1 MDDLLP
7 EEVRAVRESIIR
19 FLEAEVVPAMP
30 DYEKR
35 QVFPRPLIAK
45 MGEGGFFGCAFPVSL
60 GGTELGF
67 LAAAVI
73 NEEVARLAPG
83 FSMTYNLQ
91 GMTCPYSIYA
101 GGNQKQIE
109 TYIPHIIGGRAI
121 GLWSLTE
128 SGGGSDAAGN
138 MRTVAR
144 RDGDVYRLTGEKMF
158 ATLANETD
166 TGVLYAKTDP
176 GTGIKGITAFL
187 VEPKKYPGWNATPID
202 FVGLSKS
209 IRSCTVQ
216 LDDFVVPVENRI
228 GAEGEGFRIAMRAV
242 QAGRVVVGARGIG
255 IARACI
261 EQAIA
266 YAKDR
271 MVRGKPL
278 ATYQMVQADLAD
290 VITHVEAARAL
301 IYQAAISMD
310 SDLPSNRI
318 ASLAKYAAGLALKEA
333 AAKCSE
339 VFGGYAIA
347 EEYPISKLTAY
358 AHLFHIG
365 EGAPAVQRIL
375 IAEDALGIKN
385 ADRHPTRYRL
395 TPAQAAE

>member
-1 MDDLLP
+1 MDELLSD
-7 EEVRAVRESIIR
+7 EIRAVRESIIR
-19 FLEAEVVPAMP
+19 FAETEVVPAMP
-30 DYEKR
+30 DYERRKE
-35 QVFPRPLIAK
+35 FPRPLVAK
-45 MGEGGFFGCAFPVSL
+45 AGAGGFYGCVFPSSL
-60 GGTELGF
+60 GGTDLGF
-67 LAAAVI
+67 LAAAII
-73 NEEVARLAPG
+73 NEELARLAPG
-83 FSMTYNLQ
+83 FSMVNNLQ

-101 GGNQKQIE
+101 GGIKRQIE
-109 TYIPHIIGGRAI
+109 TYIPNIIAGRAI

-128 SGGGSDAAGN
+128 SRGGSDAAGN
-138 MRTVAR
+138 MRTVAK

-176 GTGIKGITAFL
+176 SAGAKGITAFL

-209 IRSCTVQ
+209 VRSCTVQ
-216 LDDFVVPVENRI
+216 LDNFVVPVENRI
-228 GAEGEGFRIAMRAV
+228 GAEGEGFRIAMHAV

-261 EQAIA
+261 EQAIE
-266 YAKDR
+266 YAKTR
-271 MVRGKPL
+271 MVRGKAL

-290 VITHVEAARAL
+290 VITEVEAARSL

-310 SDLPSNRI
+310 RDLPSNKI
-318 ASLAKYAAGLALKEA
+318 ASLAKYAAGLALKQA
-333 AAKCSE
+333 ASKCAE
-339 VFGGYAIA
+339 VFGGYAIT
-347 EEYPISKLTAY
+347 EEYPISKLSAY

-395 TPAQAAE
+395 SSRKAAE